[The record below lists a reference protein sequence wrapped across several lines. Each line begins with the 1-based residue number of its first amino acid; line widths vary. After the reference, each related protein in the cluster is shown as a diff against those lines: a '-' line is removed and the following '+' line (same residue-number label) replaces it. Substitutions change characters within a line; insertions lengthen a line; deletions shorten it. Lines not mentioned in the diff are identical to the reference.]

1 MSKAFSNQELKKIY
15 QVLKSFNEGL
25 IINPNE
31 ELELDYHN
39 KVLIDKKGLAPILN
53 KIKKLLPEEES
64 KEANKIVLRHKYD
77 IFNSEVDE
85 NAYRIIE
92 KAFNNKKTVEIEYF
106 DIDSAETKKREIEVY
121 HKTRRYVIAYCYLRK
136 AMRKF
141 RTSRIISAKIT
152 NKSYVIPNDFDKN
165 KY

>member
-53 KIKKLLPEEES
+53 KIKKLLRGPVAQS
-64 KEANKIVLRHKYD
+64 GFQRL
-77 IFNSEVDE
+77 
-85 NAYRIIE
+85 
-92 KAFNNKKTVEIEYF
+92 T
-106 DIDSAETKKREIEVY
+106 
-121 HKTRRYVIAYCYLRK
+121 
-136 AMRKF
+136 
-141 RTSRIISAKIT
+141 
-152 NKSYVIPNDFDKN
+152 
-165 KY
+165 